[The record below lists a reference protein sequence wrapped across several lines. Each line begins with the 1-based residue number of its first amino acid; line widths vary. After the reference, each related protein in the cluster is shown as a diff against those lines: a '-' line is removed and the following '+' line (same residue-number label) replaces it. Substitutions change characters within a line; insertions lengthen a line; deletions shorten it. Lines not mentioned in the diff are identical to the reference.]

1 MEEEIEIWKDIKDF
15 EGLYQVSTWGRVK
28 SLNYKRSGKEGI
40 LRPIKHDT
48 YGHVHVHLNKEGIV
62 FTASIHRLVA
72 VAFISNPENKP
83 EVEHIDGNPM
93 NNNVSNLR
101 WCTHIENMNNSITI
115 KRFYGTNKDKRI
127 GYISSEKTREILS
140 KMKKRPVVQIKD
152 GQIIKIYDAVTDVEK
167 DGFIYHCVSRCC
179 HGKVKH
185 HHGYQWMLLSEYEK
199 MFGQLN

>member
-1 MEEEIEIWKDIKDF
+1 MDEIWQDIMGF

-40 LRPIKHDT
+40 MKPLKTDK
-48 YGHVHVHLNKEGIV
+48 YGHLHIHLNKDGI
-62 FTASIHRLVA
+62 TYTESIHRLVA
-72 VAFISNPENKP
+72 VTFIPNPENKP

-101 WCTHIENMNNSITI
+101 WCTHIENMRNSITI
-115 KRFYGTNKDKRI
+115 KRLEKTNKGKRI
-127 GYISSEKTREILS
+127 GCITSEETKQILS
-140 KMKKRPVVQIKD
+140 KIRKRPVVQMKD
-152 GQIIKIYDAVTDVEK
+152 NRIIKIYDAVTDVAR

-185 HHGYQWMLLSEYEK
+185 HHGYQWMLLSDYEK
-199 MFGQLN
+199 MFGQIP